1 MKKEAL
7 ERIILSCETDGS
19 FWPSSGSFLEFLPT
33 ELEQLVLAK
42 HRIITNID
50 TSHQAIIF
58 KHVPEE
64 VEPVYKD
71 YEVVVSRLASKS
83 VQFTVKASCE
93 GEAGDLAVKA
103 AENYDYNCQ
112 AEDTVGYEVEY
123 VGYEVEYL
131 EVK

>member
-1 MKKEAL
+1 MKEKQIKMVIQVCGATGNFFIE
-7 ERIILSCETDGS
+7 GS
-19 FWPSSGSFLEFLPT
+19 EFLEFLPT
-33 ELEQLVLAK
+33 EEQQLALAKERILVL
-42 HRIITNID
+42 ID
-50 TSHQAIIF
+50 HSFRSVNF
-58 KHVPEE
+58 KMVVEE
-64 VEPVYKD
+64 KPKPVPVYKD

-83 VQFTVKASCE
+83 VQFTVNACCE

-112 AEDTVGYEVEY
+112 TEDT